1 MTSPLNQTIRISMI
15 FSRLLKLQYC
25 CLILLVISANGFAF
39 DETAFIDDITQAKEL
54 FAQGEHDSAIK
65 YWEGK
70 RSDYAGQEGHY
81 EYELGILYSRLK
93 AFDKA
98 EKIFQKGLELNSKY
112 PRIYVGLSNVYLWT
126 GRFDKSSSLLDD
138 MINAYPEVWL
148 SYYSKA
154 HQEYQL
160 KNYKAAKEL
169 SEVALS
175 KQTNAKS
182 YYMLARSSFELNEPR
197 TVISAIEN
205 AINLEPNYLA
215 NLSAMKIYAVSL
227 ASEGLYDQAIIAI
240 EEVKKQNEQAADDE
254 ELDKLL
260 QELKNPEKKNGETQQ
275 FN

>member
-1 MTSPLNQTIRISMI
+1 
-15 FSRLLKLQYC
+15 
-25 CLILLVISANGFAF
+25 
-39 DETAFIDDITQAKEL
+39 
-54 FAQGEHDSAIK
+54 
-65 YWEGK
+65 
-70 RSDYAGQEGHY
+70 
-81 EYELGILYSRLK
+81 
-93 AFDKA
+93 
-98 EKIFQKGLELNSKY
+98 
-112 PRIYVGLSNVYLWT
+112 
-126 GRFDKSSSLLDD
+126 

-175 KQTNAKS
+175 KQTNDKS